1 MFDGVFG
8 HEVGPS
14 GAGGGAGGGG
24 DPLPWQVAEIQ
35 AVAADADGEFQ
46 AVATAPVDR
55 VFLDAEHVGGDDDVF
70 EAAEVD
76 DFRLPREGRAEP
88 VAEGIIGQIG

>member
-14 GAGGGAGGGG
+14 GAGGGAGSGG

-35 AVAADADGEFQ
+35 AVAAHADGEFQ
-46 AVATAPVDR
+46 AIATAPVDR
-55 VFLDAEHVGGDDDVF
+55 VFLDAEHVGGDGDVF
-70 EAAEVD
+70 EATEVD
-76 DFRLPREGRAEP
+76 DFRLPSERRAEP
-88 VAEGIIGQIG
+88 ITEGVTG